1 MPNFPL
7 FLTACNASDQKHLWR
22 EQITTFSTQGRAVGG
37 AERAVSVFS
46 MWWLKVKDCLGTPLR
61 KEDKVEQTIA
71 QGYIKTCSDTYRD
84 PQRTYVEGR
93 SLPRDDGYSNEA
105 DSTKIFAS
113 SFMLTL
119 GGSTLHRRWTIYIG
133 FVNSE
138 EVCGQTVAFQVPP
151 GKSKGCLYSP
161 FFYEHFFS

>member
-1 MPNFPL
+1 M
-7 FLTACNASDQKHLWR
+7 AEC
-22 EQITTFSTQGRAVGG
+22 QGLPWN
-37 AERAVSVFS
+37 S
-46 MWWLKVKDCLGTPLR
+46 LLR
-61 KEDKVEQTIA
+61 KEDKVEQTMA
-71 QGYIKTCSDTYRD
+71 LGYIKTCSDTCTD
-84 PQRTYVEGR
+84 PQHTYVEGR

-133 FVNSE
+133 FVNGE

-151 GKSKGCLYSP
+151 GKSIWSKGCLYSP

>member
-1 MPNFPL
+1 MEGTNYNIFN
-7 FLTACNASDQKHLWR
+7 TR
-22 EQITTFSTQGRAVGG
+22 EGGRGG

-46 MWWLKVKDCLGTPLR
+46 NVMAECQGLPWNSLLR
-61 KEDKVEQTIA
+61 KEDKVEQTMA
-71 QGYIKTCSDTYRD
+71 LGYIKTCSDTYTD
-84 PQRTYVEGR
+84 PQHTYVEGR
-93 SLPRDDGYSNEA
+93 SSPRDDGYSNEA

-133 FVNSE
+133 FVNGE

-151 GKSKGCLYSP
+151 GKSIWSKGCLYPP

>member
-1 MPNFPL
+1 MA
-7 FLTACNASDQKHLWR
+7 LTRNICGGNKLQHFQHKG
-22 EQITTFSTQGRAVGG
+22 GRSGG

-46 MWWLKVKDCLGTPLR
+46 NVMAECQGLPWNSLLR

-71 QGYIKTCSDTYRD
+71 LGYIKTCSDTYTD
-84 PQRTYVEGR
+84 PQHTYVAGR

-133 FVNSE
+133 FVNGE

-151 GKSKGCLYSP
+151 GKSKRSKGCLYSP